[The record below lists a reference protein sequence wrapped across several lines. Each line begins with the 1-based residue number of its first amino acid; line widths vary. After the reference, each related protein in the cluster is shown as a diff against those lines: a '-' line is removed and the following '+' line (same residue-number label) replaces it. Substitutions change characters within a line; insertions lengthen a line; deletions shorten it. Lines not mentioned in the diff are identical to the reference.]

1 MSDRAARMQRH
12 HERHRKG
19 GGLNLVSLMDIF
31 TILVFF
37 LLVNSTEVETLPS
50 DRDLTLPESVSRE
63 LPRETVVVAVTLDDI
78 LVQGRRVAS
87 VADVLAEEG
96 GTVIEPL
103 AEALRAQHARALRES
118 ADGAEVTI
126 MGDRELPYRLLRR
139 IMATCTEA
147 DYTRLSLAVNQRVI
161 EPQVAQLR

>member
-1 MSDRAARMQRH
+1 MSDRASRMQRH
-12 HERHRKG
+12 HQRHGKG
-19 GGLNLVSLMDIF
+19 AGLNLVSLMDIF

-63 LPRETVVVAVTLDDI
+63 LPRETVVVAVTLNDI

-87 VADVLAEEG
+87 VAEVMAGE
-96 GTVIEPL
+96 GTVIPEL
-103 AEALRAQHARALRES
+103 EEALRAQHARALR
-118 ADGAEVTI
+118 ANTQGAEVTI

-139 IMATCTEA
+139 IMATCTQA
-147 DYTRLSLAVNQRVI
+147 DYSRLSLAVNQRVA

>member
-1 MSDRAARMQRH
+1 MSDRASRMQRH
-12 HERHRKG
+12 HERHSKG

-37 LLVNSTEVETLPS
+37 LLVNSTEVETLPN

-63 LPRETVVVAVTLDDI
+63 LPRETVVVAVTLNDI
-78 LVQGRRVAS
+78 LVQGRRVVS
-87 VADVLAEEG
+87 VAEVMASE
-96 GTVIEPL
+96 GTVIPEL
-103 AEALRAQHARALRES
+103 AEALRAQHARAFRER
-118 ADGAEVTI
+118 DDAEVTI

-147 DYTRLSLAVNQRVI
+147 DYARLSLAVNQRVV

>member
-1 MSDRAARMQRH
+1 MSDRAGRMQRH
-12 HERHRKG
+12 HNRHRKG

-37 LLVNSTEVETLPS
+37 LLVNSTEVETLPN

-63 LPRETVVVAVTLDDI
+63 LPRETVVVAVTLNDI

-87 VADVLAEEG
+87 VAEVMASDA
-96 GTVIEPL
+96 TVIPEL
-103 AEALRAQHARALRES
+103 AEALRAQHSRALRAS
-118 ADGAEVTI
+118 AEGAEVTI
-126 MGDRELPYRLLRR
+126 MGDRELPYSLLRR

-147 DYTRLSLAVNQRVI
+147 DYARLSLAVNQRVV

>member
-1 MSDRAARMQRH
+1 MSDRVTRMQRH
-12 HERHRKG
+12 HRRHRGG

-50 DRDLTLPESVSRE
+50 DRSLTLPESVARE

-78 LVQGRRVAS
+78 IVQGRRVAS
-87 VADVLAEEG
+87 VAEVLAEEE
-96 GTVIEPL
+96 GTVIPALE
-103 AEALRAQHARALRES
+103 EALRAQHARALRS
-118 ADGAEVTI
+118 DAGGAEVTI

-147 DYTRLSLAVNQRVI
+147 DYARLSLAVNQRVGDTQI
-161 EPQVAQLR
+161 AQLR

>member
-1 MSDRAARMQRH
+1 MSDRASRMQRH

-50 DRDLTLPESVSRE
+50 DRGLTLPESVSRE
-63 LPRETVVVAVTLDDI
+63 LPRETVVVAVTLNDI

-87 VADVLAEEG
+87 VADVMASE
-96 GTVIEPL
+96 GTVIPEL
-103 AEALRAQHARALRES
+103 VEALRAQHSRALRASLE
-118 ADGAEVTI
+118 GAEVTI
-126 MGDRELPYRLLRR
+126 MGDRELPYSLLRR

-147 DYTRLSLAVNQRVI
+147 DYARLSLAVNQRVV

>member
-1 MSDRAARMQRH
+1 MSNRAERMQRH
-12 HERHRKG
+12 HRRKG
-19 GGLNLVSLMDIF
+19 RSGGLNLVSLMDIF

-50 DRDLTLPESVSRE
+50 DRGLTLPDSVSRE

-78 LVQGRRVAS
+78 LVQGRKVAS
-87 VADVLAEEG
+87 VAEVLATE
-96 GTVIEPL
+96 GTVIPALE
-103 AEALRAQHARALRES
+103 EALRQQHARALRGSVE
-118 ADGAEVTI
+118 GAEVTI

-147 DYTRLSLAVNQRVI
+147 DYARLSLAVNQR
-161 EPQVAQLR
+161 EAQVAQAR